1 LPPEGYVIRKSI
13 NGRRRISEPAAL
25 HVPVTEWRTAHRA
38 TLLLNAL
45 VYRGRYFVK
54 MTSYVSHTNQGIRIM
69 PKLIVLFFGA
79 ESPAVTLAEA
89 ATEGAKGVRFTEVD
103 LRSGGAHE
111 ATTTR
116 RHKRLESS
124 AQIRDYDG
132 VILAC
137 PAAGDIPAE
146 LSALLDQL
154 EASSSDALA
163 NTVFGIIGGENTT
176 LPGRVLRLGGL
187 LVGAPAAVVDP
198 ETRALRLG
206 ARVATVVEWV
216 RHALSHEHG
225 HHETEH
231 HHHSHDE
238 HGHHGA

>member
-1 LPPEGYVIRKSI
+1 
-13 NGRRRISEPAAL
+13 
-25 HVPVTEWRTAHRA
+25 
-38 TLLLNAL
+38 
-45 VYRGRYFVK
+45 
-54 MTSYVSHTNQGIRIM
+54 
-69 PKLIVLFFGA
+69 
-79 ESPAVTLAEA
+79 VTLAEA

-124 AQIRDYDG
+124 AEIRDYDG

-146 LSALLDQL
+146 LAALLDQL
-154 EASSSDALA
+154 EASPSDALA
-163 NTVFGIIGGENTT
+163 NTVFGIVGGENTT

-187 LVGAPAAVVDP
+187 LVGAPAAAVDP

-216 RHALSHEHG
+216 RHASSHEHG
-225 HHETEH
+225 HHETDRH
-231 HHHSHDE
+231 HHGHDE
-238 HGHHGA
+238 HGHHRA